1 MEQGFHSFSVKKGI
15 SLAMEDVEGPTPACY
30 EGHDLGHGGWS
41 CGDSQ
46 KRTPTCQGLRLC

>member
-46 KRTPTCQGLRLC
+46 KEQLVKV